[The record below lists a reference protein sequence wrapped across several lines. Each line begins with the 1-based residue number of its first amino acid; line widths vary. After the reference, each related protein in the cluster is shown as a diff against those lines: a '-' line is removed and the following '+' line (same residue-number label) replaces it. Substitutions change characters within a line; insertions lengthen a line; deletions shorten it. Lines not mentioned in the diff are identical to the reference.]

1 MNEIEK
7 LFFAL
12 LAAAE
17 TILPAVIHSKQGIIL
32 LNASEAAV
40 SAAVTIAATPAPAVT
55 PTVTAV
61 PTTPA
66 AA

>member
-17 TILPAVIHSKQGIIL
+17 TLLPAVIHSKQGIIL
-32 LNASEAAV
+32 LNASESAVAAGI
-40 SAAVTIAATPAPAVT
+40 AVATAPKTPATPAT
-55 PTVTAV
+55 
-61 PTTPA
+61 
-66 AA
+66 